1 MFYLAQGKSD
11 TKKPFT
17 EVFVM
22 DGRYMESWIKNLQKC
37 FKNMKFFG
45 KNV

>member
-22 DGRYMESWIKNLQKC
+22 DGNIYGKWIK
-37 FKNMKFFG
+37 KFTKMF
-45 KNV
+45 